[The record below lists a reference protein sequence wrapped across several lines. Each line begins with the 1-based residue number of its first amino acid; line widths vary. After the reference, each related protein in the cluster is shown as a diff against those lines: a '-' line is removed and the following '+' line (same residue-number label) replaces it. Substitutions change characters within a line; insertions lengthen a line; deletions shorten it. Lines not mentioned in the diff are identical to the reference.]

1 MFLVLVDSSIS
12 GTNSSRIF
20 NHPNSSTLRT
30 FYITMLAAKIDET
43 PVNTHTTRDGQI
55 AGSMRCSKEDCNN
68 WAEANSRFCTARKS
82 PPL

>member
-1 MFLVLVDSSIS
+1 
-12 GTNSSRIF
+12 
-20 NHPNSSTLRT
+20 
-30 FYITMLAAKIDET
+30 MLAATIDET